1 MLQTFA
7 TLLAQSPA
15 PTNAPQTGAPPSG
28 FPPMIIGLGLFFVV
42 FYFMMMRGN
51 RKQKNER
58 ASMLESLAKND
69 RVMTIGGLLG
79 TIVTIRDQEVVL
91 KVDESNNTKVTF
103 LKTSIQKVITDG
115 DLSSAESR

>member
-15 PTNAPQTGAPPSG
+15 PTTQQPPQGPNLM
-28 FPPMIIGLGLFFVV
+28 FIGLILFFVV

-51 RKQKNER
+51 RKQKQER
-58 ASMLESLAKND
+58 ANLLDNLAKND

-79 TIVTIRDQEVVL
+79 TIVTVRDQEVVL
-91 KVDESNNTKVTF
+91 KVDESTNTKVTF
-103 LKTSIQKVITDG
+103 LKSSIQKVITDG
-115 DLSSAESR
+115 DLSSPER

>member
-1 MLQTFA
+1 MFQTFA
-7 TLLAQSPA
+7 ALLAQSPA
-15 PTNAPQTGAPPSG
+15 PKTAPGPQGLN
-28 FPPMIIGLGLFFVV
+28 PMIIGLGLFFVV

-58 ASMLESLAKND
+58 ANLLDNLAKND

-79 TIVTIRDQEVVL
+79 TVVTIRDQEVVL

-115 DLSSAESR
+115 DLSVPVK